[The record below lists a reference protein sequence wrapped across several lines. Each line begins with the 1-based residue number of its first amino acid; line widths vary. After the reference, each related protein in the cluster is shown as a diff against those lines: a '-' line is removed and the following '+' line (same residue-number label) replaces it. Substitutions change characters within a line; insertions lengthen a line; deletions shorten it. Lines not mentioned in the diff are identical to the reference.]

1 MTLTNLIDLIA
12 EVAAKRATLEGGT
25 KEETPNAVI
34 FMIAVILSGLWQRSF
49 RFGQIGFVFH
59 EIMRQPH
66 GTRRP

>member
-12 EVAAKRATLEGGT
+12 EVAAKRATQEGGT

-34 FMIAVILSGLWQRSF
+34 LIIAATLSGLWQHSC
-49 RFGQIGFVFH
+49 RFGQIEFVFH

-66 GTRRP
+66 GARRP